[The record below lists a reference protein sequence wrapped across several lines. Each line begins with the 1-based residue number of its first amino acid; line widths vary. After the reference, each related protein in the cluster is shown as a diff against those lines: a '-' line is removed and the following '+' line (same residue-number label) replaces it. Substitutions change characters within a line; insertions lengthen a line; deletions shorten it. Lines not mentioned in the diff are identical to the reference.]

1 MEYVKLGD
9 ICSKI
14 GSGST
19 PSGGKEAYQ
28 GGGYKL
34 IRSQNVHD
42 LAFCW
47 DGLAEINEVQAIKLK
62 NVTVEAND
70 VLLNITG
77 DSVARSCIVPSEI
90 LPARVN
96 QHVAI
101 IRPNPNILDS
111 YYLLSYLQVNQQ
123 YLLALAS
130 TGATRNALTKRMIEK
145 LTIPLMPLPAQR
157 KIASILSSYDS
168 LIENNTKRIRLL
180 EQMAENLYKEWF
192 VRFRFPGHENTEFVD
207 GLPKGWAIKKIKDC
221 YNTCSGGTPNR
232 EKAEYY
238 INGNIPWIKT
248 GEIQDSIILDTEE
261 KITSDALKHSSAKL
275 LPQNSLLMAMYGV
288 NIGKLGILTKQM
300 SCNQAACAF
309 LPNEENNTFYYLF
322 FYLKSIREYLLN
334 IGFGAAQQNLS
345 QTLIKNI
352 RIILPSKDIINC
364 FEQKIN
370 RLYKQIEILQRQS
383 ALLTRQRDL
392 LLPRLMSGKLEVKS

>member
-207 GLPKGWAIKKIKDC
+207 GLPKGWEKDKLESIC
-221 YNTCSGGTPNR
+221 KFERGKNITSG
-232 EKAEYY
+232 EMKE
-238 INGNIPWIKT
+238 GNIPVI
-248 GEIQDSIILDTEE
+248 
-261 KITSDALKHSSAKL
+261 AA
-275 LPQNSLLMAMYGV
+275 GV
-288 NIGKLGILTKQM
+288 APSGFH
-300 SCNQAACAF
+300 NQANVHGTSITMSSSGANAGFIAIHYGDIWAADCSYISETSTK
-309 LPNEENNTFYYLF
+309 NIFYIYQ
-322 FYLKSIREYLLN
+322 LLDN
-334 IGFGAAQQNLS
+334 LRVVITNMQRGAAQPHVYAKDINNLK
-345 QTLIKNI
+345 ICI
-352 RIILPSKDIINC
+352 PSKELRKAAND
-364 FEQKIN
+364 
-370 RLYKQIEILQRQS
+370 RLSAIHKQIYYLQQQS
-383 ALLTRQRDL
+383 ALLTCQRDL